1 MTNINIEKSPDE
13 LSVINN
19 KSLSDEEIETLLDL
33 NKKYAHVTVGGKHK
47 IVSTKPCPVDGKSLH
62 IESLSEFK
70 NYFLSDNK
78 IAGVNTGEA
87 WLAWKGKVFK
97 PDGISFYPNE
107 KLCPPTIYNLFEG
120 YALSPK
126 QGDVTPFLNHVFEV
140 ICNSDQI
147 ASNYLIGFFAHM
159 IQKPDEK
166 PSVAIVMKSVEGTGK
181 GTLLESLMQIL
192 GALAVQVNGAYQLSG
207 RFNSVV
213 ANKLLVFTDEVDLT
227 DPRTADKLKGMISE
241 PRLSMERKGID
252 PIQVPNFCRFMFASN
267 HETVIKA
274 GNRERR
280 YLVLEPSNKYAQ
292 NTDYFNY
299 LWGWIN
305 TNGADYLFEYLL
317 NYDLLNLDPRKAPIT
332 TALLEEKKANLTPYQ
347 EFMFSE
353 LNQEKPFEGM
363 CRIETQQ
370 MTKKCQHWLDAN
382 GYQDSLP
389 KVRSALG
396 KLLNRM
402 GIESKGKSGRGALYE
417 LPDDSVFREKFSN
430 LLGHSQREIFD

>member
-1 MTNINIEKSPDE
+1 MANINIETLPE
-13 LSVINN
+13 EFSVINN

-87 WLAWKGKVFK
+87 WLAWKGKIFK
-97 PDGISFYPNE
+97 PDGISFYPNR

-120 YALSPK
+120 YALAPK
-126 QGDVTPFLNHVFEV
+126 QGDVTPFLNHIFEV

-147 ASNYLIGFFAHM
+147 AANFLIGFFAHM

-181 GTLLESLMQIL
+181 GTLLEPLMRIL

-213 ANKLLVFTDEVDLT
+213 ANKLLVFADEVDLT

-252 PIQVPNFCRFMFASN
+252 PIQVPNFCRFIFASN

-280 YLVLEPSNKYAQ
+280 YLVLELSNKYAQ
-292 NTDYFNY
+292 NTGYFNY
-299 LWGWIN
+299 LWSWIN
-305 TNGADYLFEYLL
+305 DNGAGYL
-317 NYDLLNLDPRKAPIT
+317 
-332 TALLEEKKANLTPYQ
+332 YQ
-347 EFMFSE
+347 S
-353 LNQEKPFEGM
+353 
-363 CRIETQQ
+363 
-370 MTKKCQHWLDAN
+370 D
-382 GYQDSLP
+382 
-389 KVRSALG
+389 
-396 KLLNRM
+396 
-402 GIESKGKSGRGALYE
+402 
-417 LPDDSVFREKFSN
+417 
-430 LLGHSQREIFD
+430 